1 MIAVTAY
8 PVIDAVALSL
18 QRADLRFPNATKFI
32 GLANYGHVLSAPVF
46 WQDVLHTVI
55 ITVISVS
62 IQFVLGMCLALAMH
76 RVIFARGFVRGIAL
90 VPYAIVAVVAAESW
104 MLAWSLQSG
113 WIPGL
118 LGLSGDPLSHTFGTY
133 VAVITTEVWKNTPF
147 MALLLLAGLALV
159 PDDLLEA
166 AKVDGATTWQRFT
179 RITLPLMKPAI
190 LVALL
195 FRTLDAF
202 RIFDTIYIFNQGAQ
216 GTESISMLNYNT
228 LLDRLNLG
236 LGSAVSVV
244 LFLMV
249 ALIAFV
255 FIKGFG
261 AGVAPGSEA
270 ADEPARQAG
279 QWMVDGDPDHRRRLP
294 RPRRM
299 DRVPVAE
306 DSRDRHRRELHSAP
320 VDPVELLGHLQ
331 AGIFTSALRNSIGI
345 GLISTLLAVMLA
357 SSAAYAIARLDFP
370 GKRSPRGLLRGGD
383 VPADLARR
391 AAVQPVAPDRPVRHL
406 ARADHP
412 VHDVRAA
419 AVDLVL
425 SSFFREIPW
434 ELEQAAQVDGA
445 TPFQAFRKVIVPL
458 AMPGIVTTFILVFII
473 CWNDFVFAISLTSTT
488 AAETVPAAISSFPGV
503 SQFSVPYGDIAA
515 AAVVVTI
522 PVMLLVLLFQRR
534 IVSGLTAGAVK
545 G

>member
-8 PVIDAVALSL
+8 PVIDAVLLSL
-18 QRADLRFPNATKFI
+18 QRSDLRFPNATKFI

-55 ITVISVS
+55 ITVISVA
-62 IQFVLGMCLALAMH
+62 IQFVLGMCLALVMH
-76 RVIFARGFVRGIAL
+76 RVIFARGVVRAIAL

-104 MLAWSLQSG
+104 QLAWSLQSG
-113 WIPGL
+113 WIPKL

-159 PDDLLEA
+159 PDELLEA

-228 LLDRLNLG
+228 LLNRLNLG

-249 ALIAFV
+249 ALIAFI

-261 AGVAPGSEA
+261 AAAAPG
-270 ADEPARQAG
+270 G
-279 QWMVDGDPDHRRRLP
+279 
-294 RPRRM
+294 
-299 DRVPVAE
+299 
-306 DSRDRHRRELHSAP
+306 
-320 VDPVELLGHLQ
+320 VE
-331 AGIFTSALRNSIGI
+331 
-345 GLISTLLAVMLA
+345 
-357 SSAAYAIARLDFP
+357 
-370 GKRSPRGLLRGGD
+370 RS
-383 VPADLARR
+383 
-391 AAVQPVAPDRPVRHL
+391 
-406 ARADHP
+406 
-412 VHDVRAA
+412 
-419 AVDLVL
+419 
-425 SSFFREIPW
+425 
-434 ELEQAAQVDGA
+434 
-445 TPFQAFRKVIVPL
+445 
-458 AMPGIVTTFILVFII
+458 
-473 CWNDFVFAISLTSTT
+473 
-488 AAETVPAAISSFPGV
+488 
-503 SQFSVPYGDIAA
+503 
-515 AAVVVTI
+515 
-522 PVMLLVLLFQRR
+522 
-534 IVSGLTAGAVK
+534 
-545 G
+545 